1 MRLWGGRFEQEPNAL
16 ARAFSC
22 SLPFDQ
28 RLWPYDLRASIAHA
42 RMLGRCGIVAQEEAE
57 QIVKGLELVRQDL
70 EEGRA
75 AFDPTSEDIH
85 TEIERLLSE
94 RIGALAGKLHT
105 ARSRN
110 DQVATDMRLYLKDEA
125 SQVQELIAQL
135 QDALLEQAG
144 RNFDAI
150 LPGYTHLQRAQP
162 VLLSHHLLAYFWM
175 LERDYERL
183 RDCISRA
190 DALPLGAAALAGTA
204 FPINPQIVAEELGFS
219 RLCDNSMDAVSDRDF
234 VVEFLSFAA
243 LAMAHLSRLGEEIV
257 LWSSQEFG
265 FLRLSEEWCT
275 GSSIMPHKRNP
286 DVAEL
291 VRGKTG
297 RVYGDLIGMLTVLK
311 GLPLTYNR
319 DLQEDK
325 EALFDA
331 ADTLAASL
339 QVSAKMLRS
348 AEFVRERIAQACE
361 DPLLLSTDAADYLA
375 EKGLPFREAHEL
387 VGKIVSH
394 CESKALSMRDLT
406 LDQWKEFSPLIE
418 DDLLERM
425 SARFSVASKAS
436 HAGTS
441 PQSLREQLERAKK
454 LLAAKRTEP

>member
-1 MRLWGGRFEQEPNAL
+1 
-16 ARAFSC
+16 
-22 SLPFDQ
+22 
-28 RLWPYDLRASIAHA
+28 
-42 RMLGRCGIVAQEEAE
+42 MLGQCGIIGQQEAE
-57 QIVKGLELVRQDL
+57 EIIRGLEQVRQDL

-85 TEIERLLSE
+85 TEIERLLLE

-125 SQVQELIAQL
+125 AQIQSLAADL
-135 QDALLEQAG
+135 QDALLEQA
-144 RNFDAI
+144 DANLETV

-183 RDCISRA
+183 RDCVSRA
-190 DALPLGAAALAGTA
+190 DALPLGAAALAGTT
-204 FPINPQIVAEELGFS
+204 FPIEPAMVAEELGFS
-219 RLCDNSMDAVSDRDF
+219 RLCDNSIDAVSDRDF

-243 LAMAHLSRLGEEIV
+243 LAMAHLSRLGDEIV
-257 LWSSQEFG
+257 LWSSEEFG

-286 DVAEL
+286 DIAEL
-291 VRGKTG
+291 VRAKTG

-325 EALFDA
+325 EALFDG
-331 ADTLAASL
+331 ADTLAACL

-348 AEFVRERIAQACE
+348 AEFVKDRIARAGE
-361 DPLLLSTDAADYLA
+361 DPLLLSTDLADYLVK
-375 EKGLPFREAHEL
+375 KGLSFREAHQL
-387 VGKIVSH
+387 VGQVVSH
-394 CESKALSMRDLT
+394 CERQGLSMRELA
-406 LDQWKEFSPLIE
+406 LAQWKQFSPLFE
-418 DDLLERM
+418 DDLLPRM
-425 SARFSVASKAS
+425 SAAASAASKTS
-436 HAGTS
+436 PGGTS
-441 PQSLREQLERAKK
+441 PKAVREQLERARK

>member
-1 MRLWGGRFEQEPNAL
+1 
-16 ARAFSC
+16 
-22 SLPFDQ
+22 
-28 RLWPYDLRASIAHA
+28 
-42 RMLGRCGIVAQEEAE
+42 MLGRCGIIGQQEAE
-57 QIVKGLELVRQDL
+57 EIIQGLEQVRQDL

-75 AFDPTSEDIH
+75 AFDPTAEDIH

-94 RIGALAGKLHT
+94 RIGAAAGKLHT

-110 DQVATDMRLYLKDEA
+110 DQVATDMRLYLKDEEA
-125 SQVQELIAQL
+125 ELRKLIAQL
-135 QDALLEQAG
+135 QDVLLEQAQAED
-144 RNFDAI
+144 NFGAI

-183 RDCISRA
+183 RDCVSRA

-219 RLCDNSMDAVSDRDF
+219 HLCDNSMDAVSDRDF
-234 VVEFLSFAA
+234 VVEFLCFAA
-243 LAMAHLSRLGEEIV
+243 LTMAHLSRLGDEIV

-286 DVAEL
+286 DIAEL
-291 VRGKTG
+291 VRAKTG

-331 ADTLAASL
+331 ADTLAACL

-348 AEFVRERIAQACE
+348 SEFVKDRIARAGG
-361 DPLLLSTDAADYLA
+361 DPLLLSTDLADYLVK
-375 EKGLPFREAHEL
+375 KGLSFREAHQL
-387 VGKIVSH
+387 VGKVVSH
-394 CESKALSMRDLT
+394 CEREGLSMRDLS
-406 LDQWKEFSPLIE
+406 LDQWKQFSPLIG
-418 DDLLERM
+418 DDLPPRM
-425 SARFSVASKAS
+425 SAEASVTSKTS

-441 PQSLREQLERAKK
+441 PESVREQFKRAKE
-454 LLAAKRTEP
+454 LLGVKRTEP